1 MNDVLPILEREIPDW
16 VIALIVVGAFLSL
29 ALLIQLFSRK
39 LFRHFF
45 GAESHTL
52 SHQFFIPIRSLLVW
66 GLIISG
72 LYYSAY
78 QLAWLA
84 DHPYLANLLDKVF
97 GALIALL
104 SLFTALRIFN
114 GVSTWYLQ
122 RSVENNPH
130 LSSDLQYR
138 GSLLTRLASILI
150 AAMGGVY
157 LLRALGVDISPLLA
171 GGAVSGLVIGL
182 ALQDTLSNLFAG
194 FFMNIDRP
202 IKTGDFVKL
211 ESGEEGF
218 VEEIGWRYT
227 KLRTPINNLVMIPNS
242 KFSQNRLVNYN
253 LPQPEIIVSVECG
266 VAYGTDLERAEQVI
280 VEVAKQV
287 QAQVEGAEKD
297 WEPMVRWHTFGD
309 SAIQFRAVMRV
320 HQAQAQFVLR
330 SDFIKALHKRF
341 QEEGIEIPFPIR
353 TVYMKE

>member
-1 MNDVLPILEREIPDW
+1 MNDVLPTLETEIRDW
-16 VIALIVVGAFLSL
+16 VIALIVLGSFLTL
-29 ALLIQLFSRK
+29 ALKIQLFSRRV
-39 LFRHFF
+39 FRHFF

-52 SHQFFIPIRSLLVW
+52 SHQILIPIRSLLVW
-66 GLIISG
+66 GLILSG
-72 LYYSAY
+72 FYYSAH
-78 QLAWLA
+78 QLEWLA
-84 DHPYLANLLDKVF
+84 NYPGLARLLDKVF
-97 GALIALL
+97 SALIALL
-104 SLFTALRIFN
+104 SLFSALRIFN
-114 GVSTWYLQ
+114 GVSAWYLAQ
-122 RSVENNPH
+122 SAENNPD

-138 GSLLTRLASILI
+138 VSLLTRLASILI

-202 IKTGDFVKL
+202 IKTGDFIKL

-253 LPQPEIIVSVECG
+253 LPHPEIIVSVECG

-280 VEVAKQV
+280 VEVARQV
-287 QAQVEGAEKD
+287 QGQVEGAERN
-297 WEPMVRWHTFGD
+297 WEPVVRWHTFGD

-320 HQAQAQFVLR
+320 YQAQAQFALR